1 MTART
6 DTLPEKA
13 RRRRRWGRFL
23 LAVGLLG
30 LLLSV
35 AIAGR
40 QLALLAVA
48 QSAPGTVIEMVRM
61 ASGRLSAADAYAPR
75 VRFVLDA
82 VEHEFVSPVGSYP
95 PAFQI
100 GDTVRVLYDPANPRR
115 AMVDSSGQLWA
126 PVAVCAV
133 LGLLLGGLG
142 AWLLR
147 KSRVA

>member
-1 MTART
+1 MTVRPGT
-6 DTLPEKA
+6 PPEEA

-48 QSAPGTVIEMVRM
+48 HSAPGTVIEMVRM
-61 ASGRLSAADAYAPR
+61 TSGRPSAGYAYAPR

-95 PAFQI
+95 SAFQI
-100 GDTVRVLYDPANPRR
+100 GDTVRVLYDPANPRW
-115 AMVDSSGQLWA
+115 AMIDSTGQIWG

>member
-1 MTART
+1 M
-6 DTLPEKA
+6 
-13 RRRRRWGRFL
+13 
-23 LAVGLLG
+23 
-30 LLLSV
+30 
-35 AIAGR
+35 
-40 QLALLAVA
+40 
-48 QSAPGTVIEMVRM
+48 
-61 ASGRLSAADAYAPR
+61 
-75 VRFVLDA
+75 RFVLDA